1 MLAMARNQPGQN
13 GGNQGP
19 IFSVD
24 IAALS
29 THEMEDPSNALA
41 SSNRDRLMHALYPAN
56 SQLSVTG
63 DFTQNSVVGEIGIYR
78 QSECSVVKNC
88 EKKLW
93 SVASKACPP
102 RPRRSDTFVEGRH

>member
-1 MLAMARNQPGQN
+1 MARNQPGQN

-19 IFSVD
+19 IFSVH

-56 SQLSVTG
+56 SQT
-63 DFTQNSVVGEIGIYR
+63 
-78 QSECSVVKNC
+78 
-88 EKKLW
+88 
-93 SVASKACPP
+93 VASRKKMFLDLAIVRKAKEVATETLFSAA
-102 RPRRSDTFVEGRH
+102 RDLR

>member
-1 MLAMARNQPGQN
+1 MAMPVHLSQCPPLTTMLAMARNQPGQN

-19 IFSVD
+19 IFSVH

-29 THEMEDPSNALA
+29 THEMEDPNNALA

-63 DFTQNSVVGEIGIYR
+63 DYIHHQAAG
-78 QSECSVVKNC
+78 
-88 EKKLW
+88 
-93 SVASKACPP
+93 
-102 RPRRSDTFVEGRH
+102 